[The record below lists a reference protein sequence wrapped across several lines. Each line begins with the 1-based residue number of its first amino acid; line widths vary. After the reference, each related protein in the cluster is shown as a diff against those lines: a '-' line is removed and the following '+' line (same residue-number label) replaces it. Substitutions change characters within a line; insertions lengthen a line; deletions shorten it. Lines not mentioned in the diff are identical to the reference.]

1 MDYTLLIHVRYHCDM
16 ELRHLRYFIAV
27 AEELHFGR
35 AATRL
40 GIAQPPLSMQIR
52 DLEREIGVRLLSRTH
67 RRVELT
73 DAGRV
78 FLDGARRALTLVDA
92 TVTDAQRTQRGELGQ
107 LRLGFVSSAT
117 YATLPQL
124 LRVFRERYPDVRT
137 QLEAATTSEQVAAI
151 RSGSLDI
158 GLLRL
163 PRGESLDPT
172 LDWRVIAE
180 EPLMALL
187 PAEHP
192 AVAPR
197 VSLAALA
204 HEPFIL
210 YPRADNPQIYDSIIN
225 VCREAGLSP
234 YVAQESGSM
243 QVMTALVASGM
254 GVALVIAPP
263 GIRDTPDAVFRP
275 LAGVDVPVWSLA
287 LAWRRASDLTPT
299 VHAFLATA
307 SETLSGDG

>member
-1 MDYTLLIHVRYHCDM
+1 M

-73 DAGRV
+73 DAGHV
-78 FLDGARRALTLVDA
+78 FLDGARHIMALVDA
-92 TVTDAQRTQRGELGQ
+92 MVTAAQRTQRGELGQ

-117 YATLPQL
+117 YATLPRL
-124 LRVFRERYPDVRT
+124 LRAFRERYPDVRT
-137 QLEAATTSEQVAAI
+137 QLEAATTAEQVTSL

-163 PRGESLDPT
+163 PRGEPLDPA

-197 VSLAALA
+197 VSLTALA

-210 YPRADNPQIYDSIIN
+210 YPRADNPQIHETIIN
-225 VCREAGLSP
+225 VCRDAGFSP
-234 YVAQESGSM
+234 RIAQESGSM
-243 QVMTALVASGM
+243 QAMTALVASGM
-254 GVALVIAPP
+254 GVALAIAPP

-275 LAGVDVPVWSLA
+275 LAGAASPVWSLA
-287 LAWRRASDLTPT
+287 LTWRRGGELSPT
-299 VHAFLATA
+299 VLAFLATA
-307 SETLSGDG
+307 REALNGD